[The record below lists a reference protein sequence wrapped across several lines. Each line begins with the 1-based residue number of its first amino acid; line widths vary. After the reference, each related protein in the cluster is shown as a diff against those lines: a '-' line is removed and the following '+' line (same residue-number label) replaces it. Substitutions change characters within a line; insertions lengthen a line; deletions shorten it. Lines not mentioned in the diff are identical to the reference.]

1 MNRRKQF
8 QISQA
13 MKSQKEVMKQMTRN
27 AVKNKK
33 KEK

>member
-13 MKSQKEVMKQMTRN
+13 MKSRNEMIKQITRN
-27 AVKNKK
+27 KPDKK
-33 KEK
+33 KNGR